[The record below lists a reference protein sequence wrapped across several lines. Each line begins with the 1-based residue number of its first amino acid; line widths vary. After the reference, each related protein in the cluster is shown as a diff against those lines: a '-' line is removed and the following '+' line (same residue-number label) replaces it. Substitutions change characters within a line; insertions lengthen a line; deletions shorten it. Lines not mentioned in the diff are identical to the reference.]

1 MKYKWLS
8 FNKSDKLIVFFNG
21 WGMDENVV
29 SHLDTD
35 GYDVVVLYDY
45 NDLDLNIDLGGY
57 SEKYVVCWSMGVMI
71 AGVNEVKNIV
81 DGAESIT
88 AVCGTPY
95 PIHDEYGI
103 PTKIYD
109 LTING
114 FNEKSSE
121 KFVKRMFLGKDV
133 PDVITK
139 RSLESQKSELIKLKE
154 YRFENNLHFDKVIVP
169 DKDVI
174 IPTKN
179 QMDFWKEHNVPVVVT
194 PSGHCPFLLYNKWAE
209 LIYNA
214 KEFN

>member
-29 SHLDTD
+29 SFLDTD

-45 NDLDLNIDLGGY
+45 NTLDFDIDFSGY
-57 SEKYVVCWSMGVMI
+57 SEKHIVCWSMGVMI

-81 DGAESIT
+81 DGAKSIT

-95 PIHDEYGI
+95 PINDEYGI

-114 FNEKSSE
+114 FYDKSSE

-133 PDVITK
+133 PVVITK
-139 RSLESQKSELIKLKE
+139 RSLESQKSELIKLKD
-154 YRFENNLHFDKVIVP
+154 YRYENNLHFDKVIVSE
-169 DKDVI
+169 KDVI

-179 QMDFWKEHNVPVVVT
+179 QMNFWKEHNVPVVVT

>member
-8 FNKSDKLIVFFNG
+8 YDKSDKLIVFFNG

-45 NDLDLNIDLGGY
+45 NGLDLNIDLGGY

-81 DGAESIT
+81 DGAKSIT

-95 PIHDEYGI
+95 PINDEYGI

-133 PDVITK
+133 PVVITK
-139 RSLESQKSELIKLKE
+139 RSLESQKSELIKLKD
-154 YRFENNLHFDKVIVP
+154 YRFENNLHFDKVIVSE
-169 DKDVI
+169 KDVI

-179 QMDFWKEHNVPVVVT
+179 QMNFWKEHNVPVVVT

-209 LIYNA
+209 LTDNA